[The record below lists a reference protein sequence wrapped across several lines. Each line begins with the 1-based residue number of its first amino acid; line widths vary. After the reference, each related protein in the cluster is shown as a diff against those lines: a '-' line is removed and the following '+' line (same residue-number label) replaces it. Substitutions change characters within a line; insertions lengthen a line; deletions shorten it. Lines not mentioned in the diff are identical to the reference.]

1 MAYAW
6 TKELETGNSAIDKQ
20 HYDLIDAIN
29 HLLEACSKGKGRSEI
44 GKTLKFLND
53 YITHH
58 FADEEVLQKKYGYP
72 DFVNHKK
79 YHEDFKKS
87 ISDIQKEFD
96 NGGATIALVAKVN
109 SVIAA
114 WLINHIKRQDIKV
127 AAHVRAKSI

>member
-20 HYDLIDAIN
+20 HHDLIDAIN
-29 HLLEACSKGKGRSEI
+29 HLLEACSKGKGRVEI

-87 ISDIQKEFD
+87 VRNIQKEFD
-96 NGGATIALVAKVN
+96 NGGANIALVAKVN

-114 WLINHIKRQDIKV
+114 WLINHIKRQDVKV
-127 AAHVRAKSI
+127 AEHVRAKTV

>member
-20 HYDLIDAIN
+20 HHDLIDAIN
-29 HLLEACSKGKGRSEI
+29 HLLEACSKGKGRCEI
-44 GKTLKFLND
+44 GKTLKFLNE

-87 ISDIQKEFD
+87 VSDIQKEFD

-114 WLINHIKRQDIKV
+114 WLINHIKRQDVKV